1 MVIELPVEPLDPD
14 AYLKRHIDL
23 QLNRQQATGLRR
35 VFDALHRR
43 GVKLANKRYV
53 QSPVDVIRYV
63 LEQI

>member
-23 QLNRQQATGLRR
+23 QLNRRQASGLRR
-35 VFDALHRR
+35 LFDGLHRR
-43 GVKLANKRYV
+43 GTKLANERYV

-63 LEQI
+63 LEQV